1 MCVCVRLLFFFF
13 FGIRKTKQKKLTSKH
28 NHDFNDPEGARDDG
42 GGGEKGLR
50 ASYEPFVNNSQRIEK
65 EKTKRI
71 SEEKEEFKKKKRR
84 K

>member
-28 NHDFNDPEGARDDG
+28 NHDFNDSEGARDDG
-42 GGGEKGLR
+42 GGSGEKGLR

-71 SEEKEEFKKKKRR
+71 SEEK
-84 K
+84 

>member
-1 MCVCVRLLFFFF
+1 VCVCVCFSFSFLEFEKRN
-13 FGIRKTKQKKLTSKH
+13 KKKLTSKH